1 MPKGGLLHAHL
12 DATVDVKCLLSLA
25 YKHPALH
32 IRVPEAVHA
41 ASIHTV
47 LPEFKAFPKQ
57 EYSEALELTHS
68 PMQWVQLS
76 NARETFPADLGGAQG
91 FDKWLAASMTINPS
105 EAYGTHNT
113 VPKVRRSG
121 TGTLS

>member
-32 IRVPEAVHA
+32 IRVPDAVNA
-41 ASIHTV
+41 TSVHTV

-57 EYSEALELTHS
+57 AYSEVHELSQS

-76 NARETFPADLGGAQG
+76 KARENFPADLGGAQG
-91 FDKWLAASMTINPS
+91 FDKWLTASMMINPS

-113 VPKVRRSG
+113 VAKVYRSE
-121 TGTLS
+121 TRTA